1 MREAYDELL
10 SANPGFSSDF
20 MLGPH
25 LETTGAQGV
34 RGSRRWL
41 SFVTRPELLD
51 MVEQL
56 IGEDIILWGTTI
68 FGKPAHGGKATP
80 WHQDGAYYPIRP
92 LETLSIW
99 IALDDAVP
107 DNGCMRFIPGS
118 HKDRKIFSHHWE
130 EDQELTINRVCD
142 SEHFDEASARD
153 LVLAAGQISF
163 HDVYI
168 IHSSRA
174 NPSGRRRA
182 ALVGRFMPGHCHYD
196 HELGQINSFAI
207 EDTPI
212 GVLVQ
217 ETIRFDE
224 LVEVTE
230 VSRDPGVIRVT
241 LVDAEDPAMGSLTL
255 VFVDAPLELRQ
266 WQVKDA
272 QGLVTTVAFLDG
284 TLNPPLDPALFV
296 FDDPRSKL
304 KPGKVGN

>member
-1 MREAYDELL
+1 MFRISSRISEATPGRPGLRRRLFHAQYRLNRVLLWRFHNDGFVVPDCRLPQDVVAEMREAYDELL

-130 EDQELTINRVCD
+130 EDQDLTINRVCD

-168 IHSSRA
+168 IHGSRA

-196 HELGQINSFAI
+196 HELG
-207 EDTPI
+207 
-212 GVLVQ
+212 L
-217 ETIRFDE
+217 R
-224 LVEVTE
+224 L
-230 VSRDPGVIRVT
+230 
-241 LVDAEDPAMGSLTL
+241 AEPHKAHDYGK
-255 VFVDAPLELRQ
+255 R
-266 WQVKDA
+266 
-272 QGLVTTVAFLDG
+272 
-284 TLNPPLDPALFV
+284 ALFLLRGR
-296 FDDPRSKL
+296 DRS
-304 KPGKVGN
+304 GRNDFSVGH

>member
-1 MREAYDELL
+1 MVRNCDRLSAEELWRFHNDGFVVPDCRLPQDVVAEMREAYDELL

-107 DNGCMRFIPGS
+107 DNGCMRFIHG
-118 HKDRKIFSHHWE
+118 
-130 EDQELTINRVCD
+130 
-142 SEHFDEASARD
+142 
-153 LVLAAGQISF
+153 
-163 HDVYI
+163 
-168 IHSSRA
+168 SRA
-174 NPSGRRRA
+174 NLSSRRRA

-196 HELGQINSFAI
+196 HELG
-207 EDTPI
+207 
-212 GVLVQ
+212 L
-217 ETIRFDE
+217 R
-224 LVEVTE
+224 L
-230 VSRDPGVIRVT
+230 
-241 LVDAEDPAMGSLTL
+241 AEPHKAHDYGK
-255 VFVDAPLELRQ
+255 R
-266 WQVKDA
+266 
-272 QGLVTTVAFLDG
+272 
-284 TLNPPLDPALFV
+284 ALFLLRGR
-296 FDDPRSKL
+296 DRS
-304 KPGKVGN
+304 GRNDFSVGH

>member
-1 MREAYDELL
+1 
-10 SANPGFSSDF
+10 
-20 MLGPH
+20 
-25 LETTGAQGV
+25 
-34 RGSRRWL
+34 
-41 SFVTRPELLD
+41 

-130 EDQELTINRVCD
+130 EDQDLTINRVCD

-168 IHSSRA
+168 IHGSRA

-196 HELGQINSFAI
+196 HELGP
-207 EDTPI
+207 PI
-212 GVLVQ
+212 GRTAQ
-217 ETIRFDE
+217 GPR
-224 LVEVTE
+224 
-230 VSRDPGVIRVT
+230 
-241 LVDAEDPAMGSLTL
+241 
-255 VFVDAPLELRQ
+255 LRQ
-266 WQVKDA
+266 A
-272 QGLVTTVAFLDG
+272 GLVPPARARPLGTERFLSR
-284 TLNPPLDPALFV
+284 PLILGWA
-296 FDDPRSKL
+296 
-304 KPGKVGN
+304 

>member
-1 MREAYDELL
+1 MVRNCDRLSAEELWRFHNDGFVVPDCRLPQDVVAEMREAYDELL

-118 HKDRKIFSHHWE
+118 HKDRKIFWVW
-130 EDQELTINRVCD
+130 LFWNRENRPF
-142 SEHFDEASARD
+142 S
-153 LVLAAGQISF
+153 Q
-163 HDVYI
+163 
-168 IHSSRA
+168 
-174 NPSGRRRA
+174 
-182 ALVGRFMPGHCHYD
+182 
-196 HELGQINSFAI
+196 
-207 EDTPI
+207 
-212 GVLVQ
+212 
-217 ETIRFDE
+217 
-224 LVEVTE
+224 
-230 VSRDPGVIRVT
+230 
-241 LVDAEDPAMGSLTL
+241 
-255 VFVDAPLELRQ
+255 
-266 WQVKDA
+266 
-272 QGLVTTVAFLDG
+272 
-284 TLNPPLDPALFV
+284 
-296 FDDPRSKL
+296 
-304 KPGKVGN
+304 

>member
-130 EDQELTINRVCD
+130 EDQDLTINRVCD

-168 IHSSRA
+168 IHGSRA

-196 HELGQINSFAI
+196 HELG
-207 EDTPI
+207 
-212 GVLVQ
+212 L
-217 ETIRFDE
+217 R
-224 LVEVTE
+224 L
-230 VSRDPGVIRVT
+230 
-241 LVDAEDPAMGSLTL
+241 AEPQGFEALTVPPPLSVGELTL
-255 VFVDAPLELRQ
+255 RLYAALNYSQNSAHDLRR
-266 WQVKDA
+266 A
-272 QGLVTTVAFLDG
+272 
-284 TLNPPLDPALFV
+284 LNGA
-296 FDDPRSKL
+296 
-304 KPGKVGN
+304 